1 MATLTDLAVEIAGD
15 INGKRPVE
23 PIELGSEHLDTLTT
37 PGDYYQ
43 SSSSTASTTLGYPVG
58 AAGSVRVTA
67 NASRSQIQ
75 QYYTRF
81 SPGVTEAYMR
91 KYSSSG
97 WGAWFVMVDGT
108 DSRLTDAR
116 TPLAHT
122 HTQAQVTGL
131 ADALAG
137 KRDVA
142 PMVIGEG
149 VNLND
154 VTTPG
159 EHSQQFT
166 AWATPELNY
175 PGGASPTAGRLF
187 VAANTQR
194 TQVTQFYVPYAT
206 TKLDIWMR
214 NFYNSWSAWERVGM
228 ASDLAL
234 KANLTHPALYDSGW
248 RNITSRV
255 SGVASGKVLIR
266 RTGPTVWVDFNDVLT
281 TAPPANDWHTWT
293 NFLPDGFGVFHDFTA
308 LPLAFTGARVGV
320 RPETEPQVNPDT
332 LYNSSQALGPVRF
345 DLNRRAIIYGART
358 GDGTAALTVRGMV
371 SFPTNDPIP
380 TTLPGTP
387 A

>member
-1 MATLTDLAVEIAGD
+1 MATLTDLAIEIAGD

-91 KYSSSG
+91 KYSSAG

-131 ADALAG
+131 VDALAG

-142 PMVIGEG
+142 PMPIAQGT
-149 VNLND
+149 NLND

-175 PGGASPTAGRLF
+175 PGGASPVAGRLF

-194 TQVTQFYVPYAT
+194 TQVTQFYVPFT
-206 TKLDIWMR
+206 TSKLDIWMR
-214 NFYNSWSAWERVGM
+214 NFYVSWSAWERVGM

-234 KANLTHPALYDSGW
+234 KANADHPALYQ
-248 RNITSRV
+248 
-255 SGVASGKVLIR
+255 SGVRNVAASLLAGWSLAARGVTLSR
-266 RTGPTVWVDFNDVLT
+266 QGSTVTLSLDVTRTGALLHARSAAMEPSFAEIIPIT
-281 TAPPANDWHTWT
+281 T
-293 NFLPDGFGVFHDFTA
+293 GFQPIMSGFIQPSKA
-308 LPLAFTGARVGV
+308 GTGARASGWYDHSGV
-320 RPETEPQVNPDT
+320 NLRI
-332 LYNSSQALGPVRF
+332 R
-345 DLNRRAIIYGART
+345 DLDADIPT
-358 GDGTAALTVRGMV
+358 GTRITNVISWQTV
-371 SFPTNDPIP
+371 DPIP
-380 TTLPGTP
+380 TTLPGIP